1 MNKTRLATRLAKSLK
16 EFHNEHLNLQKQ
28 LRRAGL
34 KLSTNETR
42 LASSVAK
49 QIAAEID
56 REILQDLENAL

>member
-1 MNKTRLATRLAKSLK
+1 MNKTRLTTRLTKSLK

-34 KLSTNETR
+34 KLSTNETW

-56 REILQDLENAL
+56 REILQDLQNEI